1 MSTDPKA
8 GPSVAR
14 ARVPVDDKDTATP
27 AQLAVGDRIDR
38 GEKGR

>member
-14 ARVPVDDKDTATP
+14 ARVPLVDKDQAFGIEPTAAGEP
-27 AQLAVGDRIDR
+27 PLAI
-38 GEKGR
+38 